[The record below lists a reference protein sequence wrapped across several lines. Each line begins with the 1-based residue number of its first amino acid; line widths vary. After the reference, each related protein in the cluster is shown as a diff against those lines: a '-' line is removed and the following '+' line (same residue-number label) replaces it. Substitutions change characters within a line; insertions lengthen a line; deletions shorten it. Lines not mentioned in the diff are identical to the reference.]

1 MSLAVG
7 VKVSL
12 LPVISVARTDSG
24 NWPCVMA
31 TLLNFSVPASGRLEI
46 VTDKRPLAG
55 TSNGSLKPKSLV
67 LNVLVVA
74 WPMVMVVSLP
84 RGASFTAPTATVIV
98 AGVGSVSTP
107 VFCTPPL
114 SLTWN
119 WNWAY
124 VGPLALAAGT
134 NLRLPPAI
142 CAAVTGSPAAT
153 PWPFKVSV
161 PALGSV
167 VIRMPLNWLA
177 GVSCVSKLAA
187 VKKSPVRNV

>member
-1 MSLAVG
+1 MS
-7 VKVSL
+7 
-12 LPVISVARTDSG
+12 TDSR
-24 NWPCVMA
+24 
-31 TLLNFSVPASGRLEI
+31 S
-46 VTDKRPLAG
+46 LAG

-67 LNVLVVA
+67 PKVSVAPWPDGDGRVAAAGGVVHR
-74 WPMVMVVSLP
+74 PDGHGH
-84 RGASFTAPTATVIV
+84 RGRGRIGIDPPFGA
-98 AGVGSVSTP
+98 
-107 VFCTPPL
+107 PPL
-114 SLTWN
+114 SWTWN

-142 CAAVTGSPAAT
+142 CAAVTRVARRHPLAVQGQG
-153 PWPFKVSV
+153 

-187 VKKSPVRNV
+187 EKKSPVRNV